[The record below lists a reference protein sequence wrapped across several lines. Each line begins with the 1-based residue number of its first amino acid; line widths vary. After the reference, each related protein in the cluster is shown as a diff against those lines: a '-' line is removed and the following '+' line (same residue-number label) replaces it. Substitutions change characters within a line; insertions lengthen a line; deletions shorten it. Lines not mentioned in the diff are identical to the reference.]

1 MALAYAGGYVS
12 QFIIN
17 YRTWTSSG
25 GTPGNGTSPAFPD
38 GSPGACLKALTV
50 FPYSLYGIALC
61 IGISGLLYLW

>member
-1 MALAYAGGYVS
+1 MTLFFVLPVLLMALAYAGGYVS

-38 GSPGACLKALTV
+38 GSPGACLKALT
-50 FPYSLYGIALC
+50 LNLIHN
-61 IGISGLLYLW
+61 